1 MDGYTNITLI
11 SAQRAQ
17 RTQLIIIFPKLSCVY
32 PQWEISER
40 EAGVGRGGGRGGGGG
55 GHLTILTHYCRGYTN
70 VKLFKHLGVFM
81 SFAAVC
87 GHVSR

>member
-17 RTQLIIIFPKLSCVY
+17 RTQLIIIIPKLSCVY

-40 EAGVGRGGGRGGGGG
+40 RGG
-55 GHLTILTHYCRGYTN
+55 GHLTSLTHYE
-70 VKLFKHLGVFM
+70 
-81 SFAAVC
+81 
-87 GHVSR
+87 

>member
-40 EAGVGRGGGRGGGGG
+40 EAGVGRGGG
-55 GHLTILTHYCRGYTN
+55 HLTILTHYCRGYTN